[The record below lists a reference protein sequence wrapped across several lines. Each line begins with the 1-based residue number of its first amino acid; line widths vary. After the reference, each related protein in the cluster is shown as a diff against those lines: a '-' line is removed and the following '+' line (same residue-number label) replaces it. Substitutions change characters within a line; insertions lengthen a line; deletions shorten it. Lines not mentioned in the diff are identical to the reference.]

1 MHEPIDYLRK
11 YDIIRKDTAGKEN
24 FMGKA
29 EKYPL
34 LMLILGVLGISLSAI
49 FVRLSD
55 APSVV
60 TATSRLLWTVALMS
74 PVVLGRA
81 ACRKELFS
89 LSGKQIIQS
98 VVSGI
103 FLAFHFA
110 LWFESLLQTSVASST
125 AIVCTEVVWVALGF
139 CLFMKGRISKVSI
152 LAIGIALI
160 GSVCIA
166 FSDSGS
172 GESHLYGDLL
182 SAVSAMAI
190 SVYILLGKVA
200 RKTMSAT
207 VYTYLVYVACSVTLV
222 ILAAG
227 QGYTVAD
234 FSLPALGAGFLL
246 AVFSTILGHSIFSW
260 CLKYFSP
267 AFVSASKLC
276 EPVVA
281 AIVAAILFSEIPAPL
296 QVLGGVVVI
305 FGVYLY
311 SREERKQTQ

>member
-1 MHEPIDYLRK
+1 
-11 YDIIRKDTAGKEN
+11 
-24 FMGKA
+24 MGRI

-60 TATSRLLWTVALMS
+60 TATSRLLWTVVLMS
-74 PVVLGRA
+74 PVALGRQA
-81 ACRKELFS
+81 TRRELFS
-89 LSGKQIIQS
+89 LSKKQVLQS
-98 VVSGI
+98 VISGI

-110 LWFESLLQTSVASST
+110 LWFESLQQTSVASST
-125 AIVCTEVVWVALGF
+125 AIVCTEVVWVALGY
-139 CLFMKGRISKVSI
+139 CLFMKGRISKMAVC
-152 LAIGIALI
+152 AIAIALS

-166 FSDSGS
+166 FSDSAG
-172 GESHLYGDLL
+172 GEAHLYGDLL
-182 SAVSAMAI
+182 SAISAMAI
-190 SVYILLGKVA
+190 AVYILLGKA
-200 RKTMSAT
+200 LRKTVSAT

-222 ILAAG
+222 ILTVS
-227 QGYTVAD
+227 QGYGVGD
-234 FSLPALGAGFLL
+234 FSLPALGAGLLL

-281 AIVAAILFSEIPAPL
+281 AIIAAFVFSEIPAPL
-296 QVLGGVVVI
+296 QIIGGIIVI
-305 FGVYLY
+305 IGVYLY
-311 SREERKQTQ
+311 SREERKQEQ

>member
-1 MHEPIDYLRK
+1 
-11 YDIIRKDTAGKEN
+11 
-24 FMGKA
+24 MGRI

-60 TATSRLLWTVALMS
+60 TATSRLLWTVVLMS
-74 PVVLGRA
+74 PVVLGRSA
-81 ACRKELFS
+81 SRRELFS
-89 LSGKQIIQS
+89 LSKKQVLQS
-98 VVSGI
+98 LISGI

-110 LWFESLLQTSVASST
+110 LWFESLRKTSVASST
-125 AIVCTEVVWVALGF
+125 AIVCTEVVWVALGY
-139 CLFMKGRISKVSI
+139 CMFMKGRISKMAVC
-152 LAIGIALI
+152 AIAIALF

-166 FSDSGS
+166 FSDSAG
-172 GESHLYGDLL
+172 GESHLYGDFL

-190 SVYILLGKVA
+190 SVYILLGKSV
-200 RKTMSAT
+200 RKTVSAT

-222 ILAAG
+222 VLTAC
-227 QGYTVAD
+227 QGYGVKD
-234 FSLPALGAGFLL
+234 FSLPALGAGLLL

-281 AIVAAILFSEIPAPL
+281 AIVAAIAFSEIPAPL
-296 QVLGGVVVI
+296 QIVGGIIVI

-311 SREERKQTQ
+311 SQEERKKEQ